1 MKFDLLKRLLCI
13 ALSVLCVASM
23 LISCAKDPT
32 DDHIKDPSDGGSEG
46 NGDGGNSGENSGGS
60 SGDNSGESSGGDSG
74 EQTGGD
80 SQDKNEPQYEYVA
93 FTDVDFSDLSNFKEA
108 KGANSG
114 NNGVIYVVNQR
125 LFWDKSGDMVQNYD
139 ETKFVVSLQG
149 LLNRENPTLYVDD
162 GDSMNWF
169 RFLRSFTDA
178 PLYGMKKAT
187 ITNFSTFLSI
197 FSTQIK
203 ELGIVVW
210 DPCVPATSNLAT
222 TVCGVDGYLP
232 VMYSEESDS
241 LYRQLISKFGADIVK
256 MDLCGK
262 FTGESGTT
270 VWQTDRTSTGSA
282 KCDAYVWALENYLK
296 LGKCDPAHIAYMT
309 DFYPLSSNGSGAYL
323 DNSVYETYLPS
334 QDYVVANGIFTFDLS
349 IFGDHP
355 ATDDPTQRAGLDYE
369 ILKEILLCQYE
380 INEGEFSQ
388 CIGFPPFPY
397 KYTDKWG
404 GLYDDVMAE
413 WTAVEV
419 MTAYNIAC
427 VADCPGPSSLYNC
440 SIYEKYE
447 QQIEYSQAEKR
458 EEALNTLPEYDENTY
473 YVYIYGGDY
482 DAAAWTY
489 HISANDYWQDPNRG
503 RTPIAWA
510 FNPNIM
516 ERVPMLW
523 DVFYH
528 TATEN
533 DYFIAGDSG
542 AGYINPLLL
551 KEGQRKHSDL
561 PDGLDAWARWC
572 EKWYAATDITVTGHI
587 LDGLTGYSHN
597 DSDVLNC
604 YIEFSPDG
612 IGVWNWPGVD
622 SGVSVLNGTAISGIA
637 QDSGF
642 TKYTSVEEAAQA
654 IVKTISSGR
663 KVNFYPIK
671 TNIADPTQIYQ
682 VLQRVQQLLNAEGRG
697 RKIEV
702 VDPYTFFAM
711 LEREL
716 TE

>member
-1 MKFDLLKRLLCI
+1 MKSDKLKKLLCLTL
-13 ALSVLCVASM
+13 ALLCVLP
-23 LISCAKDPT
+23 LITACSKDNTEPPDENT
-32 DDHIKDPSDGGSEG
+32 DKPPEGGATG
-46 NGDGGNSGENSGGS
+46 DNGGDS
-60 SGDNSGESSGGDSG
+60 SGDNNGGDN
-74 EQTGGD
+74 GD
-80 SQDKNEPQYEYVA
+80 NNNDGNNNGDNADGDNTQDEPTYKHVA

-108 KGANSG
+108 DGANSG
-114 NNGVIYVVNQR
+114 VNGTVYVVNQAA
-125 LFWDKSGDMVQNYD
+125 FWNKSGDKVYHYD
-139 ETKFVVSLQG
+139 LTKFTVSLQG
-149 LLNRENPTLYVDD
+149 LLNREKPTLYVND

-178 PLYGMKKAT
+178 PLYGMQK
-187 ITNFSTFLSI
+187 STLTGFRSVLSV
-197 FSTQIK
+197 FGEQI
-203 ELGIVVW
+203 ESLGIVVW
-210 DPCVPATSNLAT
+210 DPTVPATANLAT

-232 VMYSEESDS
+232 VMYSDDSDS
-241 LYRQLISKFGADIVK
+241 LYSTLITKFGADIVK

-262 FTGESGTT
+262 FTGEEGST
-270 VWQTDRTSTGSA
+270 VWQTNRKSTGSA

-296 LGKCDPAHIAYMT
+296 PGKCDPEHIAYMT
-309 DFYPLSSNGSGAYL
+309 DFYPLSSKGTGSYL
-323 DNSVYETYLPS
+323 DNSIYETYLPS
-334 QDYVVANGIFTFDLS
+334 HDYVVSKGMFTFDLS

-355 ATDDPTQRAGLDYE
+355 ATDDPTQRTGLDYE

-380 INEGEFSQ
+380 LNDGEFSQ

-404 GLYDDVMAE
+404 GMYDDVMAE

-427 VADCPGPSSLYNC
+427 VADCPGPSSMYNC

-458 EEALNTLPEYDENTY
+458 EEALNNLPEYDENTY

-489 HISANDYWQDPNRG
+489 HINANDYWQDPNRG
-503 RTPIAWA
+503 KTPIAWA
-510 FNPNIM
+510 FNPNLM

-528 TATEN
+528 TATDN
-533 DYFIAGDSG
+533 DYFIGGDSG

-551 KEGQRKHSDL
+551 REGKRKHSDL

-572 EKWYAATDITVTGHI
+572 KKWYTATDVTISGHI
-587 LDGLTGYSHN
+587 LDGLTGYSHE
-597 DSDVLNC
+597 DEDVLNC

-642 TKYTSVEEAAQA
+642 TRYSTVDEAAQA
-654 IVKTISSGR
+654 IIKIIGTGR

-671 TNIADPTQIYQ
+671 TNIASPTQIYA
-682 VLQRVQQLLNAEGRG
+682 VVQRVQQLLAAEGQG
-697 RKIEV
+697 RKLEV

-716 TE
+716 EQ